1 MTDATATDSAQDSA
15 EPTEPAGA
23 EEQPPEPMSE
33 PQEPAEPESEKR
45 GNAEAAKYRTQ
56 LRAAEAAIADHESH
70 IAELQQ
76 YVIAGLISGKV
87 ADPNVFAKL
96 VDRDAWAG
104 EDGRIDLNKL
114 DTAVERLLTD
124 HPTLKPTKAP
134 PRMKPTLAPG
144 TPVADKNAPR
154 PLSAI
159 DKAFPKSGATMQ
171 NLLERRPEAGSVGDT
186 IRERGKN
193 RRIRGRIGGEDD

>member
-1 MTDATATDSAQDSA
+1 MTDTVGAESAVESPEQVEPIDDA
-15 EPTEPAGA
+15 EQPQEPAA
-23 EEQPPEPMSE
+23 E
-33 PQEPAEPESEKR
+33 PQEPAEPEKK

-76 YVIAGLISGKV
+76 YVIAGLISSRV
-87 ADPNVFAKL
+87 ADPTVFGKL
-96 VDRDAWAG
+96 VDREAWAG
-104 EDGRIDLNKL
+104 DDGRIDLNKL
-114 DTAVERLLTD
+114 DAAVEQLLTD

-134 PRMKPTLAPG
+134 PRMKPTPNKG
-144 TPVADKNAPR
+144 TPVAEPGAPR
-154 PLSAI
+154 SLSAI

-171 NLLERRPEAGSVGDT
+171 NLLEKRPEVGSVGDT

-193 RRIRGRIGGEDD
+193 RRINGRIGGEDD